1 MKVVGQ
7 KAWVMVCARPSLPT
21 EPEAAEHAG
30 RARRRRDVKK
40 WVWIAVIV
48 ASLFTGYAVAYA
60 LKPAV
65 PSVKAYLDGREI
77 LFQHTEVSDPKVA
90 EVLTDM
96 MKSPVLVVPALAQ
109 APPALVADVYVF
121 TNGVR
126 GGGPFKFQPDVFDH
140 PPGTDG
146 YRPLR
151 AIHLIRWKSERAA
164 RVLKSVAEITAAEKA
179 GAIVIERPGVVA
191 NMPLVTWP
199 GGSR

>member
-1 MKVVGQ
+1 M
-7 KAWVMVCARPSLPT
+7 
-21 EPEAAEHAG
+21 
-30 RARRRRDVKK
+30 KK
-40 WVWIAVIV
+40 WVWLAVIV

-65 PSVKAYLDGREI
+65 PNVKGYLDGQDI

-90 EVLTDM
+90 QLLTEM
-96 MKSPVLVVPALAQ
+96 MKSPVLIVPSLAQ
-109 APPALVADVYVF
+109 APPALLANVYVF

-126 GGGPFKFQPDVFDH
+126 GGGPFKYQPDVFDN
-140 PPGTDG
+140 PPGSDG

-151 AIHLIRWKSERAA
+151 AVHLVKWKNERSA
-164 RVLKSVAEITAAEKA
+164 RVLKSASEVKAAETAAEITVEQ
-179 GAIVIERPGVVA
+179 PGVVA

>member
-1 MKVVGQ
+1 M
-7 KAWVMVCARPSLPT
+7 
-21 EPEAAEHAG
+21 
-30 RARRRRDVKK
+30 KK

-60 LKPAV
+60 LRPAV
-65 PSVKAYLDGREI
+65 PNVKGYLDGREI

-90 EVLTDM
+90 ELLTEM

-109 APPALVADVYVF
+109 APATMLANVYVF

-126 GGGPFKFQPDVFDH
+126 GGGPFKFQPDVFDN
-140 PPGTDG
+140 PPRSDG

-151 AIHLIRWKSERAA
+151 AIQLVKWKNERAA
-164 RVLKSVAEITAAEKA
+164 RLLKSANEVRAAEQA
-179 GAIVIERPGVVA
+179 GEIVIERPGVVA

>member
-1 MKVVGQ
+1 M
-7 KAWVMVCARPSLPT
+7 
-21 EPEAAEHAG
+21 
-30 RARRRRDVKK
+30 KK
-40 WVWIAVIV
+40 WVWLAVIV

-65 PSVKAYLDGREI
+65 PNVKGYLDGQEI

-90 EVLTDM
+90 QLLTEM
-96 MKSPVLVVPALAQ
+96 MKSPVLVVPSLAQ
-109 APPALVADVYVF
+109 ALLALLANVYVF

-126 GGGPFKFQPDVFDH
+126 GGGPFKFQPDVFDS

-151 AIHLIRWKSERAA
+151 AVNLVTWKNERSAH
-164 RVLKSVAEITAAEKA
+164 VLKSAAEVKA
-179 GAIVIERPGVVA
+179 AEVSGDLTVERPGVVV

-199 GGSR
+199 GGRR

>member
-1 MKVVGQ
+1 M
-7 KAWVMVCARPSLPT
+7 
-21 EPEAAEHAG
+21 
-30 RARRRRDVKK
+30 KK

-65 PSVKAYLDGREI
+65 PNVKAYLDGREI

-90 EVLTDM
+90 ELLTEM

-109 APPALVADVYVF
+109 APPALLADVYVF

-126 GGGPFKFQPDVFDH
+126 GGGPFKFQPDVFDN
-140 PPGTDG
+140 PPGSDG

-151 AIHLIRWKSERAA
+151 AIHLVKWKNERAA
-164 RVLKSVAEITAAEKA
+164 RVLKSANEVRAAEKA
-179 GAIVIERPGVVA
+179 GEIVIERPGVVA

>member
-1 MKVVGQ
+1 M
-7 KAWVMVCARPSLPT
+7 
-21 EPEAAEHAG
+21 
-30 RARRRRDVKK
+30 KK
-40 WVWIAVIV
+40 WVWLAVIV

-65 PSVKAYLDGREI
+65 PNVKGYLNGQEI

-90 EVLTDM
+90 QLLTEM
-96 MKSPVLVVPALAQ
+96 MESPVLVVPSLAQ
-109 APPALVADVYVF
+109 APPALLANVYVF

-126 GGGPFKFQPDVFDH
+126 GGGPFKFQPDVFDN
-140 PPGTDG
+140 PPGSDG

-151 AIHLIRWKSERAA
+151 AIHLIKWKNERSA
-164 RVLKSVAEITAAEKA
+164 RLLKSASEVKAAETAGEITLEQ
-179 GAIVIERPGVVA
+179 PSVVA

>member
-1 MKVVGQ
+1 M
-7 KAWVMVCARPSLPT
+7 
-21 EPEAAEHAG
+21 
-30 RARRRRDVKK
+30 KK

-65 PSVKAYLDGREI
+65 PNVKGYLDGREI

-90 EVLTDM
+90 EILTEM

-109 APPALVADVYVF
+109 APPTMLANVWVF

-126 GGGPFKFQPDVFDH
+126 GGGPFKFQPDVFDD
-140 PPGTDG
+140 PPGGEG

-151 AIHLIRWKSERAA
+151 AIHLIKWKSERAA
-164 RVLKSVAEITAAEKA
+164 RVLKAANEVKAAERA
-179 GAIVIERPGVVA
+179 GEIVIERPGVVA